1 MHARRLDRLTVDN
14 ALEYARRFEEPQSP
28 ENDNAAEL
36 GDLSD
41 VDVDKITFVGADDD
55 EAPPPPETFA
65 IVRTGP
71 SRRAWI
77 AAALVT
83 LTLSLTAFAATRPR
97 ATARST
103 SPPVTQVD
111 VAARGAAVTDEASAE
126 GALMVVPDAPTS
138 RRTRSRQRAEHLGER
153 APETTS
159 DERPAVEHHAHEAP
173 ESTASEAATV
183 AASEPTR
190 EAPTEGDSAA
200 TQDDSPT
207 QEALPTDSA
216 DEVVERAVNDH
227 TAAIEACIDAADDSA
242 SGRVV
247 VHLVIARDGAV
258 RSATPHGPTSLASVG
273 RCLAHEMSDWRMV
286 VPDAAGDT
294 SISWPFEVESN
305 AE

>member
-1 MHARRLDRLTVDN
+1 MHARRLDQLTVDN

-41 VDVDKITFVGADDD
+41 VDVDKITFVGEDRD
-55 EAPPPPETFA
+55 EAPSPPETGA

-83 LTLSLTAFAATRPR
+83 LSLSLTAFAATRPR
-97 ATARST
+97 PTEHAP
-103 SPPVTQVD
+103 SPPITQVD
-111 VAARGAAVTDEASAE
+111 VAARGAAVPDEASGE
-126 GALMVVPDAPTS
+126 GALMVVPDAPTQ
-138 RRTRSRQRAEHLGER
+138 RRVRSRQRAEHLGER
-153 APETTS
+153 ATETAS
-159 DERPAVEHHAHEAP
+159 EAAPRADHSAREAVA
-173 ESTASEAATV
+173 STASEAASV
-183 AASEPTR
+183 AASEPAR
-190 EAPTEGDSAA
+190 EAPAEAESAA
-200 TQDDSPT
+200 TQGDSPS
-207 QEALPTDSA
+207 EEPLPTDSA

-227 TAAIEACIDAADDSA
+227 TAAIEACIDAAEDAA

-258 RSATPHGPTSLASVG
+258 RSATPHGPASLAGVG
-273 RCLAHEMSDWRMV
+273 RCLAREMSDWRMV